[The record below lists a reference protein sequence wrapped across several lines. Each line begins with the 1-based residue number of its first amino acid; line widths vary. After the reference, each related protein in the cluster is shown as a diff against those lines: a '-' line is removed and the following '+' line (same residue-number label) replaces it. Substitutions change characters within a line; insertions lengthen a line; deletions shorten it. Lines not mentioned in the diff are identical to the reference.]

1 MSDQNGV
8 RQRQLNEFMQQISQG
23 KLECG
28 FSVFCFF
35 ISSLNIYTLF
45 HKYRI
50 YVSVNLYNS
59 ITIINDGKCGFCVA
73 LLGDI

>member
-1 MSDQNGV
+1 MLVYLFLLAAKRN
-8 RQRQLNEFMQQISQG
+8 I
-23 KLECG
+23 

-59 ITIINDGKCGFCVA
+59 LTIINDGTLNMVFKYAVNNVEVKNV
-73 LLGDI
+73 